1 MQWCRIRAALSDTGE
16 FPSLFDFPSADGARR
31 SSPLQDVV
39 LRLVSACVWL
49 CVGCRWLSLLESLP
63 SSDQAISLFSVV
75 AQLLFVAPS
84 LACGTLV
91 SCCPCFGGAPNPHVL
106 FSCPL
111 DFAILSC
118 KTCDEISSVSVKL
131 TCSQFRA
138 YTDPL
143 TTTTT
148 SNQLN
153 PPSVPPPPPPPPLN
167 VPPSR
172 ARMAFA
178 ARLASKRKAEEGG
191 SPPDDQEE
199 RGLGKGGMSA
209 LMQRSD
215 GAIRNPFADDEDD
228 EGSED
233 EGSDDEEDGD
243 LGAASGGTS
252 SSWNRGG
259 WWRGALGSKKQSKM
273 SSEKF
278 GDGRD
283 SDDEEEEG
291 EGEGGANSSE
301 DEEFGDFALP
311 EGQSD
316 DAAGGVDAESDNV
329 LVKPL
334 PVHPAPGA
342 AGASGGNKGL
352 MGLWPFTKKDKD
364 KEGDEAAGSPEA
376 AEGEHATE
384 SEEAEQKTEATEAAE
399 EPPVVLSED
408 GEKVQPTVEAK
419 RRTSIEEPDEG
430 EDEEVVV

>member
-1 MQWCRIRAALSDTGE
+1 MQWCSTALLLSDTGK
-16 FPSLFDFPSADGARR
+16 FPSPWFPVLIVLAGLALAGCGPLSMSPRVWFCGGYWWWSLIESLSSLR
-31 SSPLQDVV
+31 SSYSSPVV
-39 LRLVSACVWL
+39 SVRFCRLVVPWSHPVRA
-49 CVGCRWLSLLESLP
+49 
-63 SSDQAISLFSVV
+63 
-75 AQLLFVAPS
+75 
-84 LACGTLV
+84 
-91 SCCPCFGGAPNPHVL
+91 FGGAANACR
-106 FSCPL
+106 F
-111 DFAILSC
+111 LSSDSLRH
-118 KTCDEISSVSVKL
+118 TTFPSVIKCLRGSVKL
-131 TCSQFRA
+131 THSQFRA

-148 SNQLN
+148 SNNLT

-167 VPPSR
+167 IPPSR

-191 SPPDDQEE
+191 SDPDEQEE

-215 GAIRNPFADDEDD
+215 AGAIRNPFADDEDE
-228 EGSED
+228 EGSDE
-233 EGSDDEEDGD
+233 EGSDDDEEDGD
-243 LGAASGGTS
+243 LGAGAGGSS

-259 WWRGALGSKKQSKM
+259 WWRGALGGKKQSKM
-273 SSEKF
+273 PSEKF

-283 SDDEEEEG
+283 SEDEEEEG

-301 DEEFGDFALP
+301 DEEFGDFAMP
-311 EGQSD
+311 EGQAGD
-316 DAAGGVDAESDNV
+316 VAGGIDEERDNV

-334 PVHPAPGA
+334 PVHPPPGA
-342 AGASGGNKGL
+342 AGVSAGNKGL

-364 KEGDEAAGSPEA
+364 KEGDEADDAEA
-376 AEGEHATE
+376 AENE
-384 SEEAEQKTEATEAAE
+384 KAAE
-399 EPPVVLSED
+399 DVEEEEKKETEHEPPVVLSED